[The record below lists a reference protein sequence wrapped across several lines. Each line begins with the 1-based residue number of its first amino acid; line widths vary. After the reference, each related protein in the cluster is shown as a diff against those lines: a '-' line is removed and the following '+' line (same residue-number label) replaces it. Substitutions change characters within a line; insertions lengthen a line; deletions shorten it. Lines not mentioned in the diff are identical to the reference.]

1 MNKTPRIITVTQN
14 IQTDNN
20 TKTITDPSLTPSGCH
35 TLHQIAYELK
45 KHQQANPKDILIIV
59 GASFS
64 WPAKLSQA
72 LHQLK
77 HIQLIFSGNIFSYNK
92 ETNQYEHK
100 HNMGRE
106 QFNEFKKHCIKI
118 GLTPQSC
125 LKHPISL
132 FDMIKSGAGLLS
144 VKTLLIQ
151 WILESYG
158 RDPKNPKIPSLK
170 SKRAIDNINLLYFQ
184 DPNSKSDYP
193 VQKLPGYEYA
203 KEIQLSAN
211 PHTICQL
218 ADNDINR
225 LVPSNKAAQYQ
236 NLKLHNSIEIS
247 AKLYAL
253 TQFSGPK
260 RSIESFIAE
269 HTLASSN
276 NQENWAIVPYKN

>member
-1 MNKTPRIITVTQN
+1 MNKTPKIIQVPHAHQREQKPQRI
-14 IQTDNN
+14 D
-20 TKTITDPSLTPSGCH
+20 DPSLTPAGCH

-45 KHQQANPKDILIIV
+45 KHQQANPKDVLIIV

-77 HIQLIFSGNIFSYNK
+77 HIQLIFSGNIFKYNK

-100 HNMGRE
+100 HNMGPE
-106 QFNEFKKHCIKI
+106 QLNEFKKHCKKI
-118 GLTPQSC
+118 GLTPKTC
-125 LKHPISL
+125 LKNSITL

-151 WILESYG
+151 WIQETYG
-158 RDPKNPKIPSLK
+158 KHSPKTN
-170 SKRAIDNINLLYFQ
+170 RAIGNINLLYFQ

-236 NLKLHNSIEIS
+236 NLKVHNSTEIS

-260 RSIESFIAE
+260 RSIESFITE
-269 HTLASSN
+269 HTLASTHH
-276 NQENWAIVPYKN
+276 QKNWAIVPYKN